1 MGGAGGQPHEA
12 GDDGPPQGTGSP
24 AVPGED
30 GAWRP
35 GPDGAAETGLARVSL
50 RCLCPR
56 CGQGRLFT
64 QLLVLRPR
72 CEACGLDLTQMDV
85 GDAMAVPLLIVVGA
99 IAVGLAF
106 WVEFTF
112 MPPLWVHMVIWPIV
126 VIPLTVALMRP
137 AKAFLVAQQYRTQ
150 LREAE

>member
-1 MGGAGGQPHEA
+1 MPPGNPMVGEADGVSAAPGGPGIPPT
-12 GDDGPPQGTGSP
+12 GP
-24 AVPGED
+24 
-30 GAWRP
+30 
-35 GPDGAAETGLARVSL
+35 AAETSLATVSL

-56 CGQGRLFT
+56 CGQGALFT
-64 QLLVLRPR
+64 RLLVLRER

-99 IAVGLAF
+99 ITVALAF

-112 MPPLWVHMVIWPIV
+112 EPPLWVHVVVWPLV
-126 VIPLTVALMRP
+126 VIPLTVLLMRP

-150 LREAE
+150 IREAE